1 MESMGL
7 DPELEMD
14 EGDLEKLESDVKQ
27 MAKKISEY
35 RQTLPDH
42 LRNTLDSALSSHIP
56 VFPNIDSGSDPLP
69 SPCLTIAESNMR
81 VMACYDEST
90 TLTTTWQE
98 AQVPVVLG
106 TEEQDSGEKWI
117 QLKERMSRNA
127 ANIPKVVKRM
137 RECIESIDKLDSLD
151 ITIHPAFRR
160 RRIN

>member
-69 SPCLTIAESNMR
+69 SPCLTIAE
-81 VMACYDEST
+81 
-90 TLTTTWQE
+90 
-98 AQVPVVLG
+98 VPVVLG

>member
-69 SPCLTIAESNMR
+69 SPCLTIAE
-81 VMACYDEST
+81 
-90 TLTTTWQE
+90 

>member
-1 MESMGL
+1 MESMAS
-7 DPELEMD
+7 DPELDMD

-69 SPCLTIAESNMR
+69 SSCLTIAE
-81 VMACYDEST
+81 
-90 TLTTTWQE
+90 
-98 AQVPVVLG
+98 AQVPGVL
-106 TEEQDSGEKWI
+106 EEQDSEEKWI

-137 RECIESIDKLDSLD
+137 RECIESIDKLDSLEV
-151 ITIHPAFRR
+151 TIHPAFKRQ
-160 RRIN
+160 RIN

>member
-69 SPCLTIAESNMR
+69 SPCLTIAGRFLLFFFGFCEINFLVR
-81 VMACYDEST
+81 
-90 TLTTTWQE
+90 
-98 AQVPVVLG
+98 G
-106 TEEQDSGEKWI
+106 I
-117 QLKERMSRNA
+117 ISRS
-127 ANIPKVVKRM
+127 KSM
-137 RECIESIDKLDSLD
+137 
-151 ITIHPAFRR
+151 
-160 RRIN
+160 

>member
-1 MESMGL
+1 MESMAS
-7 DPELEMD
+7 DPELDMD

-69 SPCLTIAESNMR
+69 SLCLTIAE
-81 VMACYDEST
+81 
-90 TLTTTWQE
+90 
-98 AQVPVVLG
+98 AQVPGVL
-106 TEEQDSGEKWI
+106 EEQDSEEKWI

-137 RECIESIDKLDSLD
+137 RECIESIDKLDSLEV
-151 ITIHPAFRR
+151 TIHPAFKRQ
-160 RRIN
+160 RIN